1 MNDIEILEKL
11 FSDNEKEI
19 YSALLAK
26 KDWLNVKLI
35 MEGNLDYYIDS
46 KNRKRFPFLE
56 HLFDNVVYFSNIYY
70 DGKNI
75 DLKVTIDESLTK
87 FKRAVFKNKIDLNSN
102 CPFYV
107 EYDFNK
113 LDELGYRSL
122 IANVYHM
129 KDEKTL
135 KINYDNIENSIVDQI
150 KIAIIGKEDET
161 CFILDDSNLINGCF
175 FLPIVSKIYI
185 SKRIS
190 EDLFKELE
198 LYCNENK
205 VELEVI
211 YERIDNE

>member
-1 MNDIEILEKL
+1 MIEDIKILEDE
-11 FSDNEKEI
+11 FSDDERKI
-19 YSALLAK
+19 YQALLKK
-26 KDWLNVKLI
+26 KDWLNIKLI
-35 MEGNLDYYIDS
+35 RSGNLDYYVDE
-46 KNRKRFPFLE
+46 KNNKRYPFLE
-56 HLFDNVVYFSNIYY
+56 HLFDNVVFFKKPQYTGKFEDKEKINLLLEDYNIAIFQTKINL
-70 DGKNI
+70 KN
-75 DLKVTIDESLTK
+75 D
-87 FKRAVFKNKIDLNSN
+87 A
-102 CPFYV
+102 PFYV

-135 KINYDNIENSIVDQI
+135 KIKYDNIENSIVDQI

-190 EDLFKELE
+190 EVLFKELE

>member
-1 MNDIEILEKL
+1 MNDVEILEKL

-26 KDWLNVKLI
+26 KDWLNTKLI
-35 MEGNLDYYIDS
+35 LEGNLDYYIDEQ
-46 KNRKRFPFLE
+46 NRKRFPFLE

-75 DLKVTIDESLTK
+75 DLKQSIDQLLVK
-87 FKRAVFKNKIDLNSN
+87 FKRAIFKTKIDLNSN

-113 LDELGYRSL
+113 LDELGYRAL

-129 KDEKTL
+129 QKEENL
-135 KINYDNIENSIVDQI
+135 NIEYDKIDTSILDQI
-150 KIAIIGKEDET
+150 KLAIIGNEDET

-185 SKRIS
+185 SKKIS
-190 EDLFKELE
+190 ENLFKELQLFSE
-198 LYCNENK
+198 ENN

-211 YERIDNE
+211 YERINNE